1 MKKISNPK
9 KGGKM
14 KRIIFTVIVVVAM
27 LFLSACGGGGKT
39 ERPSQLQQVYF
50 PDWWQIQDS
59 EEYLH
64 TFGMA
69 ERASQ
74 NTSFDAAKANAML
87 EAAQYVEAYVKG
99 MVKNYEE
106 EAGVDNPQITQLT
119 SKVVKVVAD
128 AKFTKTNVTKQE
140 ALMDRE
146 SGKYKTFIR
155 VSIPK
160 DSINKNLVNQ
170 IKNEEA
176 LYNAFKAS
184 QAFDELDK
192 ELDK

>member
-1 MKKISNPK
+1 
-9 KGGKM
+9 M
-14 KRIIFTVIVVVAM
+14 KRLILAVIIVVALLMV
-27 LFLSACGGGGKT
+27 SACGGGGKT
-39 ERPSQLQQVYF
+39 ERPKELQKVYF

-59 EEYLH
+59 EEYVH
-64 TFGMA
+64 TFGLA

-74 NTSFDAAKANAML
+74 NISFDAAKANAML

-119 SKVVKVVAD
+119 SKVVKIVAD
-128 AKFTKTNVTKQE
+128 AKFTRTNVTKQE
-140 ALMDRE
+140 ALVDRE
-146 SGKYKTFIR
+146 SGKYKTFVR

-160 DSINKNLVNQ
+160 DSINRNLMNQ

-184 QAFDELDK
+184 QAFDELDR
-192 ELDK
+192 ELKK